1 MIKTCSGFQ
10 RNELISMDH
19 EKRGGTALP
28 RGRAPKP
35 TPPPDRSFYAS
46 GKAFGRFGIR
56 SFTPRIMP
64 EPHSHGHIEFNWL
77 TGGSMDYL
85 FGGEACTIRQNRLV
99 AFWAGIPHQ
108 TVALHEAG
116 DARQLNIYLPMD
128 AFLEMPQ
135 LGRLTETLMGGA
147 IIQLAPECIG
157 LETLERWHGD
167 YRSGN
172 SLRADLVRT
181 EIGTMFRRAAIT
193 GWDVLLPAW
202 VEQAAGGRTRTGSPV
217 RYVVRM
223 VRHIVENIAE
233 PLSAQSVARVVG
245 LHPNYA
251 TNLFTKVMRI
261 PVQKFVT
268 RVRLIRARS
277 LLFDGSLS
285 IANVAF
291 QSGFVSQTQFYEH
304 FRKAYGMT
312 PSQMRKHTIE
322 G

>member
-1 MIKTCSGFQ
+1 MI
-10 RNELISMDH
+10 NETVGSIPPVR
-19 EKRGGTALP
+19 EKAP
-28 RGRAPKP
+28 RP
-35 TPPPDRSFYAS
+35 TPRPDRSFYSS

-56 SFTPRIMP
+56 SFAPQIMRQ
-64 EPHSHGHIEFNWL
+64 PHSHGHIEFNWL
-77 TGGSMDYL
+77 TQGSMQYMFD
-85 FGGEACTIRQNRLV
+85 GGPVILGAGRLV

-108 TVALHEAG
+108 TIGLSPDTIG
-116 DARQLNIYLPMD
+116 GRQLNIYLPMD

-135 LGRLTETLMGGA
+135 LGRLTETLMGGGV
-147 IIQLAPECIG
+147 IQLNPDCVG
-157 LETLERWHGD
+157 LETLERWHQD

-172 SLRADLVRT
+172 AMRTDIARA

-193 GWDVLLPAW
+193 GWDELLPAW
-202 VEQAAGGRTRTGSPV
+202 VEDTGTRTRTGSPV

-223 VRHIVENIAE
+223 VRHIVENITD
-233 PLSAQSVARVVG
+233 PLSADSIAKVVG

-251 TNLFTKVMRI
+251 TNLFTKVMHI
-261 PVQKFVT
+261 SVQKFVT
-268 RVRLIRARS
+268 RMRLIRARS

-304 FRKAYGMT
+304 FRAAYGMT
-312 PSQMRKHTIE
+312 PSQMRKDTIE

>member
-1 MIKTCSGFQ
+1 MTD
-10 RNELISMDH
+10 E
-19 EKRGGTALP
+19 TAVLP
-28 RGRAPKP
+28 RRAREKAPRP
-35 TPPPDRSFYAS
+35 TPRPDRSFYSS

-56 SFTPRIMP
+56 SFSPMIMP
-64 EPHSHGHIEFNWL
+64 QPHSHGHIEFNWL
-77 TGGSMDYL
+77 THGTMDYE
-85 FGGEACTIRQNRLV
+85 FDGGALTVGSGRLV

-108 TVALHEAG
+108 TVGLHDIDDG
-116 DARQLNIYLPMD
+116 RQLNIYLPMD

-135 LGRLTETLMGGA
+135 LGRLTETLMGGGV
-147 IIQLAPECIG
+147 IQLNPDCIG
-157 LETLERWHGD
+157 LETLERWHQD

-172 SLRADLVRT
+172 ALRTDIVRS

-193 GWDVLLPAW
+193 GWDTLLPAW
-202 VEQAAGGRTRTGSPV
+202 LERTDSRTRTGSPV

-223 VRHIVENIAE
+223 VRHIVENITD
-233 PLSAQSVARVVG
+233 PLSAEDIAKVVG

-251 TNLFTKVMRI
+251 TNLFTKVMHI
-261 PVQKFVT
+261 SVQKFVT
-268 RVRLIRARS
+268 RMRLIRARS

-291 QSGFVSQTQFYEH
+291 QAGFVSQTQFYEH

-312 PSQMRKHTIE
+312 PSQMRKDTIE

>member
-1 MIKTCSGFQ
+1 MVDLIDSTRTQ
-10 RNELISMDH
+10 RRPS
-19 EKRGGTALP
+19 
-28 RGRAPKP
+28 APKP
-35 TPPPDRSFYAS
+35 TPRPDRSFYSS

-56 SFTPRIMP
+56 SFPPQIMAQ
-64 EPHSHGHIEFNWL
+64 PHSHGHIEFNWL
-77 TGGSMDYL
+77 TRGRMDYV
-85 FGGEACTIRQNRLV
+85 FDGGTCSVGSDRLV

-108 TVALHEAG
+108 TVVLHDAAE
-116 DARQLNIYLPMD
+116 ARQLNIYLPMD

-135 LGRLTETLMGGA
+135 LGRLTETLMGGGV
-147 IIQLAPECIG
+147 IELNPDCIG
-157 LETLERWHGD
+157 LETLERWHQD

-172 SLRADLVRT
+172 SLRADIVRT

-202 VEQAAGGRTRTGSPV
+202 VEEGMGSRTRTGSPV

-223 VRHIVENIAE
+223 VRHIVENIAD
-233 PLSAQSVARVVG
+233 PLSAESIAEVVG

-251 TNLFTKVMRI
+251 TNLFTKVMSI
-261 PVQKFVT
+261 PVQKFVI
-268 RVRLIRARS
+268 RMRLIRARS
-277 LLFDGSLS
+277 LLFDGSMS

-312 PSQMRKHTIE
+312 PSQMRRDTIE

>member
-1 MIKTCSGFQ
+1 MIDAARSSTVS
-10 RNELISMDH
+10 R
-19 EKRGGTALP
+19 RGV
-28 RGRAPKP
+28 APKP
-35 TPPPDRSFYAS
+35 TPRPDRSFYSS

-56 SFTPRIMP
+56 SFPPQIMP
-64 EPHSHGHIEFNWL
+64 RPHTHGHIEFNWL
-77 TGGSMDYL
+77 TRGSMDYV
-85 FGGEACTIRQNRLV
+85 FDGGPCTIDQNRLV

-108 TVALHEAG
+108 TVALNNASE
-116 DARQLNIYLPMD
+116 ARQINIYLPMD

-135 LGRLTETLMGGA
+135 LGRLTETLMGGGV
-147 IIQLAPECIG
+147 IQLTPDCIG
-157 LETLERWHGD
+157 LETLERWHQD

-172 SLRADLVRT
+172 SLRADIVRT

-193 GWDVLLPAW
+193 GWDEVLPAW
-202 VEQAAGGRTRTGSPV
+202 VEQGTGSRTRTGSPV

-223 VRHIVENIAE
+223 VRHIVENITD
-233 PLSAQSVARVVG
+233 PLSAESIADVVG

-251 TNLFTKVMRI
+251 TNLFTKVMHI
-261 PVQKFVT
+261 PVQKFVV
-268 RVRLIRARS
+268 RMRLIRARS

-312 PSQMRKHTIE
+312 PNQMRKDTIE

>member
-1 MIKTCSGFQ
+1 MIVESQ
-10 RNELISMDH
+10 VQPRLAR
-19 EKRGGTALP
+19 EKAP
-28 RGRAPKP
+28 RP
-35 TPPPDRSFYAS
+35 TPRPDRSFYSS

-56 SFTPRIMP
+56 SFAPQIMP
-64 EPHSHGHIEFNWL
+64 QPHSHGHIEFNWL
-77 TGGSMDYL
+77 TRGTMDYV
-85 FGGEACTIRQNRLV
+85 FDGGPITVGAGRLV

-108 TVALHEAG
+108 TVGLSDIEDG
-116 DARQLNIYLPMD
+116 RQLNIYLPMD

-147 IIQLAPECIG
+147 VIQLNPDCIG
-157 LETLERWHGD
+157 LETLDRWHQD

-172 SLRADLVRT
+172 ALRTDIVRS

-193 GWDVLLPAW
+193 GWDTLLPAW
-202 VEQAAGGRTRTGSPV
+202 VEHSGTRTRTGSPV

-223 VRHIVENIAE
+223 VRHIVENITDPLGAE
-233 PLSAQSVARVVG
+233 DIARVVG

-251 TNLFTKVMRI
+251 TNLFTKVMHI
-261 PVQKFVT
+261 SVQKFVT
-268 RVRLIRARS
+268 RMRLIRARS

-291 QSGFVSQTQFYEH
+291 HAGFVSQTQFYEH

-312 PSQMRKHTIE
+312 PSQMRKDTIE

>member
-1 MIKTCSGFQ
+1 MTVAGS
-10 RNELISMDH
+10 RPTARLR
-19 EKRGGTALP
+19 EKAP
-28 RGRAPKP
+28 RP
-35 TPPPDRSFYAS
+35 TPRPDRSFYAS

-56 SFTPRIMP
+56 AFPPQIMP
-64 EPHSHGHIEFNWL
+64 APHSHGHIEFNWL
-77 TGGSMDYL
+77 TNGRMDYV
-85 FGGEACTIRQNRLV
+85 FDGGPVTVEANRLV

-108 TVALHEAG
+108 TVGLRDIGEG
-116 DARQLNIYLPMD
+116 RQLNIYLPMD

-135 LGRLTETLMGGA
+135 LGRLTETLMGGGV
-147 IIQLAPECIG
+147 IQLTPDCIG

-172 SLRADLVRT
+172 SLRTDLVRT
-181 EIGTMFRRAAIT
+181 EIATMFRRAAIT
-193 GWDVLLPAW
+193 GWDTLPPAW
-202 VEQAAGGRTRTGSPV
+202 LEKSGTRTRTATPV

-223 VRHIVENIAE
+223 VRHIVENITD
-233 PLSAQSVARVVG
+233 PLSAEDIARVVG

-251 TNLFTKVMRI
+251 TNLFTKVMDI
-261 PVQKFVT
+261 SVQKFVT
-268 RVRLIRARS
+268 RMRLIRARS

-312 PSQMRKHTIE
+312 PSQMRKDTIE

>member
-1 MIKTCSGFQ
+1 MIVESQ
-10 RNELISMDH
+10 VQPRLAR
-19 EKRGGTALP
+19 EKAP
-28 RGRAPKP
+28 RP
-35 TPPPDRSFYAS
+35 TPRPDRSFYSS

-56 SFTPRIMP
+56 SFAPQIMP
-64 EPHSHGHIEFNWL
+64 QPHSHGHIEFNWL
-77 TGGSMDYL
+77 TRGTMDYV
-85 FGGEACTIRQNRLV
+85 FDGGPITVGAGRLV

-108 TVALHEAG
+108 TVGLDNIEDG
-116 DARQLNIYLPMD
+116 RQLNIYLPMD

-147 IIQLAPECIG
+147 VIQLNPDCIG
-157 LETLERWHGD
+157 LETLDRWHQD

-172 SLRADLVRT
+172 ALRTDIVRS

-193 GWDVLLPAW
+193 GWDTLLPAW
-202 VEQAAGGRTRTGSPV
+202 VEHSGTRTRTGSPV

-223 VRHIVENIAE
+223 VRHIVENITDPLGAE
-233 PLSAQSVARVVG
+233 DIARVVG

-251 TNLFTKVMRI
+251 TNLFTKVMHI
-261 PVQKFVT
+261 SVQKFVT
-268 RVRLIRARS
+268 RMRLIRARS

-291 QSGFVSQTQFYEH
+291 HAGFVSQTQFYEH

-312 PSQMRKHTIE
+312 PSQMRKDTIE

>member
-1 MIKTCSGFQ
+1 MIVESQ
-10 RNELISMDH
+10 VQPRLAR
-19 EKRGGTALP
+19 EKAP
-28 RGRAPKP
+28 RP
-35 TPPPDRSFYAS
+35 TPRPDRSFYSS

-56 SFTPRIMP
+56 SFAPQIMP
-64 EPHSHGHIEFNWL
+64 QPHSHGHIEFNWL
-77 TGGSMDYL
+77 TRGTMDYV
-85 FGGEACTIRQNRLV
+85 FDSGPITVGAGRLV

-108 TVALHEAG
+108 TVGLDNIEDG
-116 DARQLNIYLPMD
+116 RQLNIYLPMD

-147 IIQLAPECIG
+147 VIQLNPDCIG
-157 LETLERWHGD
+157 LETLDRWHQD

-172 SLRADLVRT
+172 ALRTDIVRS

-193 GWDVLLPAW
+193 GWDTLLPAW
-202 VEQAAGGRTRTGSPV
+202 VEHSGTRTRTGSPV

-223 VRHIVENIAE
+223 VRHIVENITDPLGAE
-233 PLSAQSVARVVG
+233 DIARVVG

-251 TNLFTKVMRI
+251 TNLFTKVMHI
-261 PVQKFVT
+261 SVQKFVT
-268 RVRLIRARS
+268 RMRLIRARS

-291 QSGFVSQTQFYEH
+291 HAGFVSQTQFYEH

-312 PSQMRKHTIE
+312 PSQMRKDTIE

>member
-1 MIKTCSGFQ
+1 MIVETAILTRSA
-10 RNELISMDH
+10 R
-19 EKRGGTALP
+19 EKAP
-28 RGRAPKP
+28 RP
-35 TPPPDRSFYAS
+35 TPRPDRSFYSS

-56 SFTPRIMP
+56 SFAPQIMP
-64 EPHSHGHIEFNWL
+64 RPHSHGHIEFNWL
-77 TGGSMDYL
+77 TNGTMDYV
-85 FGGEACTIRQNRLV
+85 FDGGPITVGSGRLV

-108 TVALHEAG
+108 TVDLRDIG
-116 DARQLNIYLPMD
+116 DGRQLNIYLPMD

-135 LGRLTETLMGGA
+135 LGRLTETLMGGGV
-147 IIQLAPECIG
+147 IQLNPDCIG
-157 LETLERWHGD
+157 LETLDRWHQD

-172 SLRADLVRT
+172 ALRTDIVRA

-193 GWDVLLPAW
+193 GWDELLPAW
-202 VEQAAGGRTRTGSPV
+202 VEDTSTRTRTGSPV

-223 VRHIVENIAE
+223 VRHIVENITE
-233 PLSAQSVARVVG
+233 PLSAESIADVVG

-251 TNLFTKVMRI
+251 TNLFTKVMHI
-261 PVQKFVT
+261 SVVKFVT
-268 RVRLIRARS
+268 RMRLIRARS

-312 PSQMRKHTIE
+312 PSQMRKDTIE

>member
-1 MIKTCSGFQ
+1 MIDGNSTNTVTL
-10 RNELISMDH
+10 R
-19 EKRGGTALP
+19 EKAP
-28 RGRAPKP
+28 RP
-35 TPPPDRSFYAS
+35 TPRPDRSFYSS

-56 SFTPRIMP
+56 SFAPQIMP
-64 EPHSHGHIEFNWL
+64 KPHSHGHIEFNWL
-77 TGGSMDYL
+77 TRGSMDYL
-85 FGGEACTIRQNRLV
+85 FDGGPATIGAGRLV

-108 TVALHEAG
+108 TIGLSDIHDG
-116 DARQLNIYLPMD
+116 RQLNIYLPMD

-135 LGRLTETLMGGA
+135 LGRLTETLMGGGV
-147 IIQLAPECIG
+147 IQLKPDCIG
-157 LETLERWHGD
+157 LETLERWHQD

-172 SLRADLVRT
+172 ALRTDIVRS

-193 GWDVLLPAW
+193 GWDTLLPAW
-202 VEQAAGGRTRTGSPV
+202 VEEAGPRTRTGSPV

-223 VRHIVENIAE
+223 VRHITENISD
-233 PLSAQSVARVVG
+233 PLSAEAIARVVG

-251 TNLFTKVMRI
+251 TNLFTKVMQI
-261 PVQKFVT
+261 PVQKFVI
-268 RVRLIRARS
+268 RMRLIRARS

-291 QSGFVSQTQFYEH
+291 QAGFVSQTQFYEH

-312 PSQMRKHTIE
+312 PSQMRRDTIE

>member
-1 MIKTCSGFQ
+1 MTVETVSLT
-10 RNELISMDH
+10 RSVRE
-19 EKRGGTALP
+19 
-28 RGRAPKP
+28 RAPRP
-35 TPPPDRSFYAS
+35 TPRPDRSFYSS

-56 SFTPRIMP
+56 SFAPQIMP
-64 EPHSHGHIEFNWL
+64 QPHSHGHIEFNWL
-77 TGGSMDYL
+77 TQGTMDYA
-85 FGGEACTIRQNRLV
+85 FDGGPVAVGSNRLI

-108 TVALHEAG
+108 TVGLTDIADG
-116 DARQLNIYLPMD
+116 RQLNIYLPMD

-135 LGRLTETLMGGA
+135 LGRLTETLMGGGV
-147 IIQLAPECIG
+147 IQLNPDCIG
-157 LETLERWHGD
+157 LETLDRWHQD

-172 SLRADLVRT
+172 ALRTDIVRA

-193 GWDVLLPAW
+193 GWDELLPAW
-202 VEQAAGGRTRTGSPV
+202 VEDVGSRTRTGSPV

-223 VRHIVENIAE
+223 VRHIVENITE
-233 PLSAQSVARVVG
+233 PLSAESIADVVG

-251 TNLFTKVMRI
+251 TNLFTKVMHI
-261 PVQKFVT
+261 SVVKFVT
-268 RVRLIRARS
+268 RMRLIRARS

-312 PSQMRKHTIE
+312 PSQMRKDTIE

>member
-1 MIKTCSGFQ
+1 MIVEKTLDS
-10 RNELISMDH
+10 RP
-19 EKRGGTALP
+19 KRE
-28 RGRAPKP
+28 RAPRP
-35 TPPPDRSFYAS
+35 TPRPDRSFYSS

-56 SFTPRIMP
+56 SFAPQIMP
-64 EPHSHGHIEFNWL
+64 QPHSHGHIEFNWL
-77 TGGSMDYL
+77 TAGRMDYV
-85 FGGEACTIRQNRLV
+85 FDGGPVTVGDGRLV

-108 TVALHEAG
+108 TVALHEVG
-116 DARQLNIYLPMD
+116 DGRQHNIYLPMD

-135 LGRLTETLMGGA
+135 LGRLTETLMGGGV
-147 IIQLAPECIG
+147 IQLNPDCIG
-157 LETLERWHGD
+157 LETLERWHQD

-172 SLRADLVRT
+172 ALRTDIVRA

-193 GWDVLLPAW
+193 GWDTLLPAW
-202 VEQAAGGRTRTGSPV
+202 VEGTGTRTRTGSPV

-223 VRHIVENIAE
+223 VRHIVENITD
-233 PLSAQSVARVVG
+233 PLSADSIADVVG

-251 TNLFTKVMRI
+251 TNLFTKVMHI
-261 PVQKFVT
+261 SVQKFVT
-268 RVRLIRARS
+268 RMRLIRARS

-312 PSQMRKHTIE
+312 PSQMRKDTIE

>member
-1 MIKTCSGFQ
+1 MIDETGPLT
-10 RNELISMDH
+10 RNARE
-19 EKRGGTALP
+19 
-28 RGRAPKP
+28 RAPRP
-35 TPPPDRSFYAS
+35 TPRPDRAFYSS

-56 SFTPRIMP
+56 AFPPQIMAA
-64 EPHSHGHIEFNWL
+64 PHSHGHIEFNWL
-77 TGGSMDYL
+77 TQGRMDYV
-85 FGGEACTIRQNRLV
+85 FDGGPVSVGANRLV

-108 TVALHEAG
+108 TVALSDEAIG
-116 DARQLNIYLPMD
+116 GRQHNIYLPMD
-128 AFLEMPQ
+128 AFLERPQ
-135 LGRLTETLMGGA
+135 LGRLTETLMGGGV
-147 IIQLAPECIG
+147 IQLAAESIG
-157 LETLERWHGD
+157 METLDRWHQD

-172 SLRADLVRT
+172 ALRADIVRA

-193 GWDVLLPAW
+193 GWETLLPAW
-202 VEQAAGGRTRTGSPV
+202 VEHSGTRTRTGSPV

-223 VRHIVENIAE
+223 VRHIVENITE
-233 PLSAQSVARVVG
+233 PLNAEGIAEVVG

-251 TNLFTKVMRI
+251 TNLFTKVMHI
-261 PVQKFVT
+261 SVQKFVT
-268 RVRLIRARS
+268 RMRLIRARS

-312 PSQMRKHTIE
+312 PSQMRKDTIE

>member
-1 MIKTCSGFQ
+1 MTSG
-10 RNELISMDH
+10 EMPAV
-19 EKRGGTALP
+19 KAP
-28 RGRAPKP
+28 RERAPKP
-35 TPPPDRSFYAS
+35 TPRPDRSFYSS

-56 SFTPRIMP
+56 SFAPQIMP
-64 EPHSHGHIEFNWL
+64 YPHSHGHIEFNWL
-77 TGGSMDYL
+77 TRGSMDYV
-85 FGGEACTIRQNRLV
+85 FDGGPVSVGADRLV

-108 TVALHEAG
+108 TVGLQDVA

-135 LGRLTETLMGGA
+135 LGRLTETLMGGGV
-147 IIQLAPECIG
+147 IQLNPDCIG
-157 LETLERWHGD
+157 LETLDRWHQD

-172 SLRADLVRT
+172 AMRADIVRA

-193 GWDVLLPAW
+193 GWDLLLPAW
-202 VEQAAGGRTRTGSPV
+202 VEGAGTRTRTGSPV

-223 VRHIVENIAE
+223 VRHIVENITD
-233 PLSAQSVARVVG
+233 PLSADSIADVVG

-251 TNLFTKVMRI
+251 TNLFTKVMHI
-261 PVQKFVT
+261 SVQKFVT
-268 RVRLIRARS
+268 RMRLIRARS

-312 PSQMRKHTIE
+312 PSQMRKDTIE

>member
-1 MIKTCSGFQ
+1 
-10 RNELISMDH
+10 
-19 EKRGGTALP
+19 
-28 RGRAPKP
+28 
-35 TPPPDRSFYAS
+35 
-46 GKAFGRFGIR
+46 
-56 SFTPRIMP
+56 
-64 EPHSHGHIEFNWL
+64 
-77 TGGSMDYL
+77 MDYQ
-85 FGGEACTIRQNRLV
+85 FDGGPCTVGQDRLV

-108 TVALHEAG
+108 TVALHGAE
-116 DARQLNIYLPMD
+116 DARQINIYLPMD

-135 LGRLTETLMGGA
+135 LGRLTETLMGGGV
-147 IIQLAPECIG
+147 IQLSPDCIG
-157 LETLERWHGD
+157 LETLERWHQD

-172 SLRADLVRT
+172 ALRTDIVRT

-193 GWDVLLPAW
+193 GWDLLLPAW
-202 VEQAAGGRTRTGSPV
+202 VEEGTGTRTRTGSPV

-223 VRHIVENIAE
+223 VRHIVENITD
-233 PLSAQSVARVVG
+233 PLSAESIAKVVG

-261 PVQKFVT
+261 SVQKFVV
-268 RVRLIRARS
+268 RMRLIRARS

-312 PSQMRKHTIE
+312 PSQMRKDTIE

>member
-1 MIKTCSGFQ
+1 MIVETAVLT
-10 RNELISMDH
+10 RRAR
-19 EKRGGTALP
+19 EKAP
-28 RGRAPKP
+28 RP
-35 TPPPDRSFYAS
+35 TPRPDRSFYSS

-56 SFTPRIMP
+56 SFAPQIMAK
-64 EPHSHGHIEFNWL
+64 PHSHGHIEFNWL
-77 TGGSMDYL
+77 TRGSMDYH
-85 FGGEACTIRQNRLV
+85 FDAGAITVGADRLV

-108 TVALHEAG
+108 TVGLRDIEDG
-116 DARQLNIYLPMD
+116 RQLNIYLPMD

-135 LGRLTETLMGGA
+135 LGRLTETLMGGGV
-147 IIQLAPECIG
+147 IQLNPDCIG
-157 LETLERWHGD
+157 LETLERWHQD

-172 SLRADLVRT
+172 ALRTDIVRS

-193 GWDVLLPAW
+193 GWDTLLPAW
-202 VEQAAGGRTRTGSPV
+202 VETTGSRTRTGSPV

-223 VRHIVENIAE
+223 VRHIVENITD
-233 PLSAQSVARVVG
+233 PLSAEDIAKVVG

-251 TNLFTKVMRI
+251 TNLFTKVMHI
-261 PVQKFVT
+261 SVQKFVI
-268 RVRLIRARS
+268 RMRLIRARS

-291 QSGFVSQTQFYEH
+291 QAGFVSQTQFYEH

-312 PSQMRKHTIE
+312 PSQMRKDTIE

>member
-1 MIKTCSGFQ
+1 MTLE
-10 RNELISMDH
+10 N
-19 EKRGGTALP
+19 TAGAGRL
-28 RGRAPKP
+28 RERAPRP
-35 TPPPDRSFYAS
+35 TPRPDRSFYAS

-56 SFTPRIMP
+56 SFAPQIMP
-64 EPHSHGHIEFNWL
+64 YAHTHGHIEFNWL
-77 TGGSMDYL
+77 TQGSMDYV
-85 FGGEACTIRQNRLV
+85 FDGGPVSIGSRRLV

-108 TVALHEAG
+108 TIGLSPDTAMG
-116 DARQLNIYLPMD
+116 RQLNIYLPMD

-135 LGRLTETLMGGA
+135 LGRLTETLMGGGV
-147 IIQLAPECIG
+147 IQLNPDCVG
-157 LETLERWHGD
+157 LETLDRWHQD

-172 SLRADLVRT
+172 ALRSEIVRA

-193 GWDVLLPAW
+193 GWDTLLTPW
-202 VEQAAGGRTRTGSPV
+202 VEGTGSRTRTGSPV

-223 VRHIVENIAE
+223 VRHIVENITE
-233 PLSAQSVARVVG
+233 PLTAESIADVVG

-251 TNLFTKVMRI
+251 TNLFTKVMHI
-261 PVQKFVT
+261 SVQKFVI
-268 RVRLIRARS
+268 RMRLIRARS

-312 PSQMRKHTIE
+312 PSQMRKDTIE